1 MNLLWKGAAALSLA
15 VAGLGAAVPAQAQ
28 YHGGGHYGWRDGR
41 EGRWDNRRWDN
52 RRWDNRRWDDRRHW
66 RGDRRDWRGHHG
78 YNRVHYRYRTRCWTE
93 WRYDHY
99 RDRDVRVRI
108 CR

>member
-1 MNLLWKGAAALSLA
+1 MNLFWKGAAALSLT
-15 VAGLGAAVPAQAQ
+15 VAGLGAATVPAQAQ
-28 YHGGGHYGWRDGR
+28 YYGGGHHGWRDGR
-41 EGRWDNRRWDN
+41 DGRWDD

-66 RGDRRDWRGHHG
+66 RGDRRDWRGYRG
-78 YNRVHYRYRTRCWTE
+78 YNRAHYRYRTRCWTE
-93 WRYDHY
+93 WRYDYY

>member
-1 MNLLWKGAAALSLA
+1 MNLFWKGAAALSLA
-15 VAGLGAAVPAQAQ
+15 ITGLGAAAVPAQAQ
-28 YHGGGHYGWRDGR
+28 YYGGNGWRGDR
-41 EGRWDNRRWDN
+41 DRHWDRGDRRRWDN
-52 RRWDNRRWDDRRHW
+52 GRRWDDRRHW
-66 RGDRRDWRGHHG
+66 RGDRRDWRGPRG
-78 YNRVHYRYRTRCWTE
+78 HYRSNVRYRTRCWTE

>member
-1 MNLLWKGAAALSLA
+1 MTIFWKGAAALSLTITA
-15 VAGLGAAVPAQAQ
+15 LGAAAVPAHAQ
-28 YHGGGHYGWRDGR
+28 YYGYGDGHRDWRSDRNWDRDRDGRWDGRRWRDHDRRWRDGR
-41 EGRWDNRRWDN
+41 
-52 RRWDNRRWDDRRHW
+52 
-66 RGDRRDWRGHHG
+66 RD
-78 YNRVHYRYRTRCWTE
+78 HYRYRQRCWTE

>member
-1 MNLLWKGAAALSLA
+1 MNMFWKGAAALSLA
-15 VAGLGAAVPAQAQ
+15 ITGLGAAAAPAQAQ
-28 YHGGGHYGWRDGR
+28 YYGGHGWRGDR
-41 EGRWDNRRWDN
+41 DRHWDN

-66 RGDRRDWRGHHG
+66 RGGRDWRGYRG
-78 YNRVHYRYRTRCWTE
+78 YYRSSYRPRCWTE
-93 WRYDHY
+93 WRYDYY